1 MFIKM
6 IDFFSF
12 VLFVI
17 SVSAMDSECVVIPA
31 ACSVG
36 SAVYLLYRSKNK
48 KGMKERDAA
57 D

>member
-1 MFIKM
+1 MVDSI
-6 IDFFSF
+6 SF